1 MKNFQSRVRKMQTIA
16 YSMLFYSTAILVRN
30 RVLLLLY
37 KPACVL
43 GLCQTRRLS
52 GHGHHSQD

>member
-1 MKNFQSRVRKMQTIA
+1 MQTTA

-30 RVLLLLY
+30 RVIIIY
-37 KPACVL
+37 KAACVL